1 MLLADRQALHGA
13 PWRQI
18 VGQEVDG
25 EPLRV
30 WESPAHAPQGPV
42 LVLVHGF
49 EESWESWRPLTRR
62 LPAGLRLFAL
72 DLPWRGGSRH
82 RWTDAGTSSTW
93 LERALE
99 LLPVRP
105 DAIVAH
111 SFGATT
117 QLELLTRRTRF
128 SAIPTALVAPVYRP
142 HDVPVDPRFFGEA
155 VDRFRGVLAD
165 GLRAQLGPRGTRVPP
180 DIVESMIGKVRERV
194 EPHGF
199 LHFYATL
206 SRTPHLPL
214 ALVEAP
220 VLIVSGTHDPS
231 APAAAVDELRCSL
244 PDVRVHQDPGLSHF
258 CQMQQPDQVAEQILA
273 FLTTVGL
280 HHSDEPHHTSKEATK
295 A

>member
-1 MLLADRQALHGA
+1 MADRQAPHGA
-13 PWRQI
+13 PWRQ
-18 VGQEVDG
+18 VVDHEVDG

-30 WESPAHAPQGPV
+30 WENPAQAPQGPS

-72 DLPWRGGSRH
+72 DLPWRSGSRH
-82 RWTDAGTSSTW
+82 RWTDGGTSTTW

-99 LLPVRP
+99 LLPVHP
-105 DAIVAH
+105 AAVVAH

-117 QLELLTRRTRF
+117 QLDLLTRPTPF
-128 SAIPTALVAPVYRP
+128 SAVPTALVAPVYRP

-165 GLRAQLGPRGTRVPP
+165 GLRAQMGPRGATVPP

-199 LHFYATL
+199 LQFYATL

-214 ALVEAP
+214 NLVEAP
-220 VLIVSGTHDPS
+220 VLIVSGTHDVS
-231 APAAAVDELRCSL
+231 APPSAVDELRSSI
-244 PDVRVHQDPGLSHF
+244 PDVRVHQDPALSHF
-258 CQMQQPDQVAEQILA
+258 CQLQQPDQVAEQLLG
-273 FLTTVGL
+273 FLTELGL
-280 HHSDEPHHTSKEATK
+280 HHSDELHHTSKEAIS